1 MLTPKKPL
9 DFCNNKAGEQMAICK
24 RRCGFFLWCPVFLIS
39 CFKSADFTLGQRGL
53 LGVEKCCVV
62 LTTKMKLLIWTLAP
76 QPGIAFGVLHVQFS
90 HSQGCFHIIHDP
102 GGG

>member
-9 DFCNNKAGEQMAICK
+9 DFCNNKAGEQM
-24 RRCGFFLWCPVFLIS
+24 
-39 CFKSADFTLGQRGL
+39 DFTLGQRGL